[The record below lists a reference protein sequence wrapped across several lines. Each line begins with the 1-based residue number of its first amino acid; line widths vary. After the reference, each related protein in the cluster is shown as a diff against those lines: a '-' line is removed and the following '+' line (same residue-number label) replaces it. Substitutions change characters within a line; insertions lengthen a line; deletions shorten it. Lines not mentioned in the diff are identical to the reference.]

1 MRLVGIAFIIG
12 IGGPNVAE
20 FLAVYQSK
28 EYPYSDTYPAS
39 IDFKRCRPTLSCL
52 FLPLREVKI
61 GPLTVFSSSFRSS
74 DVVGL

>member
-28 EYPYSDTYPAS
+28 EYPYSDTYPVS
-39 IDFKRCRPTLSCL
+39 VDLSA
-52 FLPLREVKI
+52 V
-61 GPLTVFSSSFRSS
+61 
-74 DVVGL
+74 D